1 MSLLLEALKKAELAK
16 QQIHRPEETAEP
28 EPGLRL
34 ESREVIITREEL
46 PEITQAIEITP
57 DDMGSSV
64 GLAIDAPP
72 PPPPRPAPADP
83 PAEQRSD
90 PVFVEPAPIRDMSS
104 EPPADPM
111 PGPALSDLNSGR
123 DAARQLFDVKEVDY
137 NPRRPFYITLGVLG
151 LAAAGYGGYLWW
163 QLQPKA
169 LVNTAAIKETPKGG
183 GTAQPPS
190 PESPP
195 PGQAAPDPNAA
206 GQNAQQPAGNAPASA
221 PAVAGAPNAAPAQ
234 QQAAPATAGKAQAPV
249 IAPPPPATAEGAP
262 KGPTFVR
269 GGQAAAA
276 PVAAPAA
283 PPQPVTS
290 TAPRAPRA
298 PRTPA
303 PITVNPPTIQ
313 PDVFLEQAYEAYQ
326 KGDLNNARE
335 NYLKVLQREP
345 SNRDA
350 LLGLAAIDLRTGNVD
365 TAEARYLKLLELDP
379 RDTLAQSGLISLRGG
394 NGDPVQT
401 ESRLKTLIASH
412 PEATHLQFTL
422 GNQYAIQGR
431 WREAQDAYFKAY
443 SADPEN
449 PDFAFNLAI
458 ALDQLRQPRLAVEY
472 YRKALALAARRPAA
486 FDTDKAKVRIGE
498 IER

>member
-16 QQIHRPEETAEP
+16 QQIKQPAETDAA
-28 EPGLRL
+28 PGLSL
-34 ESREVIITREEL
+34 EPRESIITREEL
-46 PEITQAIEITP
+46 PDIAQAVEITP
-57 DDMGSSV
+57 EY
-64 GLAIDAPP
+64 ANT
-72 PPPPRPAPADP
+72 PAPALRKSEIP
-83 PAEQRSD
+83 PVPARPAEPPHEIRSE
-90 PVFVEPAPIRDMSS
+90 PAFEPAPIRDMT
-104 EPPADPM
+104 
-111 PGPALSDLNSGR
+111 PGPAPDPTPSPVMTDMNPGR

-137 NPRRPFYITLGVLG
+137 NPRRPFYITLAVLG

-163 QLQPKA
+163 QIQPKA
-169 LVNTAAIKETPKGG
+169 LVNTTAIKDTPKGG
-183 GTAQPPS
+183 APVQPPA

-195 PGQAAPDPNAA
+195 PGQAAPDANA
-206 GQNAQQPAGNAPASA
+206 
-221 PAVAGAPNAAPAQ
+221 AAPANTQ
-234 QQAAPATAGKAQAPV
+234 QAQAAAAPATAAQTASTPSGAAKGQPV
-249 IAPPPPATAEGAP
+249 LTPATAEPPPGAA

-269 GGQAAAA
+269 GGQPPAAATVAPAAAA
-276 PVAAPAA
+276 P
-283 PPQPVTS
+283 PQTVTA
-290 TAPRAPRA
+290 TAPVPPRSAPRP
-298 PRTPA
+298 PRA

-326 KGDLNNARE
+326 KGDLGNARE
-335 NYLKVLQREP
+335 SYLKVLQREP

-394 NGDPVQT
+394 SGDPVQT

-443 SADPEN
+443 SAEPEN

-458 ALDQLRQPRLAVEY
+458 ALDQLRQTRVAVEY
-472 YRKALALAARRPAA
+472 YRKALALAAKRPAA
-486 FDTDKAKVRIGE
+486 FDTGKAKVRLRE
-498 IER
+498 LEQ